1 MFTAFAYNRKLC
13 NSISCFLFSF
23 LSSVFEWTSK
33 SLSHSILHEA
43 VTLLK
48 VINAFHNVNIVLFM
62 VTSVRTI
69 WKRWRKMEND
79 RRFKRS
85 KEVYFKPVIQ
95 CSQNFTVNLCVWNVM
110 FISLVFQPF
119 HIFFVVKVI
128 LLRKSSNFV
137 PLCLTLM
144 PYMVLAFNKSNK
156 FCGVQAAK
164 IKKQKMARIKFRWRW
179 PLIFAHVSN
188 ALLVF

>member
-62 VTSVRTI
+62 VTSVCTI

-79 RRFKRS
+79 RRFKRW
-85 KEVYFKPVIQ
+85 KGVYFKPVIQ
-95 CSQNFTVNLCVWNVM
+95 CSQNFTVNLYVWKVM

-156 FCGVQAAK
+156 FCCVQAGK
-164 IKKQKMARIKFRWRW
+164 IKKQKMARIEFRWRW
-179 PLIFAHVSN
+179 PLIFAHVSY
-188 ALLVF
+188 AVLVF